1 MNGRRKP
8 DTALGLTLAFAL
20 VLLALIGWA
29 VGWVLTQVL
38 ERQVLAWIDLP
49 ITRYLAD
56 HRVGWLTATL
66 RGLSLLGSTAV
77 LLPLI
82 VAAGGLGWVRRR
94 SWGSAAFLVAAQL
107 GAIVIYD
114 IDKILVSRPRPAV
127 GQLVAT
133 ATGFSFPS
141 GHSAQVVAVWGAL
154 ALMVFPALQTK
165 AAKIATGSA
174 VVVLALL
181 VGFSRVYLG
190 VHWSTDVLGGWALG
204 ALWLAAL
211 ALAVRRHA
219 TMQHSGGERHGA
231 R

>member
-1 MNGRRKP
+1 MTGRRKP
-8 DTALGLTLAFAL
+8 DTALGLALGIVL
-20 VLLALIGWA
+20 VLLALVGWA
-29 VGWVLTQVL
+29 VGWLL
-38 ERQVLAWIDLP
+38 ADIIERQALAWLDLP

-66 RGLSLLGSTAV
+66 RHVSVLGSTAV

-82 VAAGGLGWVRRR
+82 AAAGGLWRVRSR
-94 SWGSAAFLVAAQL
+94 SWGPAAFLAAAQL
-107 GAIVIYD
+107 GAIVVYD

-141 GHSAQVVAVWGAL
+141 GHSTQVVAVWGAL
-154 ALMVFPALQTK
+154 ALMAFPALQTT
-165 AAKIATGSA
+165 AARLATGSA

-190 VHWSTDVLGGWALG
+190 VHWSTDVLAGWALG
-204 ALWLAAL
+204 GLWLSAL
-211 ALAVRRHA
+211 AIAVRRSA
-219 TMQHSGGERHGA
+219 TMQYAGGERHGA